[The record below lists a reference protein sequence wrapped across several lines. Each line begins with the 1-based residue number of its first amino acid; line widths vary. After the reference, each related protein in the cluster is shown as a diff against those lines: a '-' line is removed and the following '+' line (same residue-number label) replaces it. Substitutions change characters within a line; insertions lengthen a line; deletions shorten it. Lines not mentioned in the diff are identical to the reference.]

1 MVLRSKFSATHF
13 WSDCCKHDVTII
25 MYIGELFRYLLARP
39 EVIAPSLWLCSDTV
53 LVKTLK
59 VKTVAHHRGPVV
71 KLKLTERLD
80 TVVALRF

>member
-1 MVLRSKFSATHF
+1 MTGALVLLFFEF
-13 WSDCCKHDVTII
+13 WMGLVVTK
-25 MYIGELFRYLLARP
+25 LTLR
-39 EVIAPSLWLCSDTV
+39 LCSDTV

>member
-1 MVLRSKFSATHF
+1 MSVYIELDFVATGNTRKYYTEKPISQH
-13 WSDCCKHDVTII
+13 
-25 MYIGELFRYLLARP
+25 R
-39 EVIAPSLWLCSDTV
+39 LCSDTV